1 MKDKIECK
9 LLKPFGSTIAK
20 STMPKELIDD
30 FLKDLYDIDRT
41 QKKQNNML
49 MVIDLQDK
57 FIKNY

>member
-30 FLKDLYDIDRT
+30 FLKDLYE
-41 QKKQNNML
+41 
-49 MVIDLQDK
+49 
-57 FIKNY
+57 